1 MSFRQSIVTPSIFA
15 ENLRLRFNLFCA
27 VFRLAVIKPFC
38 QNWTFG
44 WVQGCDVQNKISDI
58 GQSIAEESTRQTLG
72 VRVHG

>member
-1 MSFRQSIVTPSIFA
+1 
-15 ENLRLRFNLFCA
+15 LFCA

-58 GQSIAEESTRQTLG
+58 GQGIAEESTRQTLG